1 MGYGSKIWDRVVSQ
15 TLLVI
20 FFLFIHV
27 FLVLQFYRQY
37 REKWLVFG
45 TQPRYKVTGDL
56 WVKLDDSQRLT
67 ISVKLFLKNLSRFIG
82 IIKARNDEN
91 LADLI
96 TISLKHAVLNNMQVL
111 LTDLYDKKVHSE
123 KLTLLVIYNVY
134 ILQSDW

>member
-1 MGYGSKIWDRVVSQ
+1 M
-15 TLLVI
+15 
-20 FFLFIHV
+20 
-27 FLVLQFYRQY
+27 LQFYRQY
-37 REKWLVFG
+37 REKWLGFG
-45 TQPRYKVTGDL
+45 TQPRYKVAGDL